1 MQRYRNT
8 LAPYSSAR
16 FCNARPERS
25 RSRRRSRL
33 CSSEYACNGL
43 CALVRLLALVFL
55 LAGAPAQAD
64 VDPYRLYLAQRGDIP
79 WNSLSPEEQQALKR
93 YRGQW
98 DEYGGERQQ
107 RLREG
112 AQRYLDLP
120 PDKRREVEQQR
131 REYEQLSPAERERLR
146 KEYQRRRNY

>member
-1 MQRYRNT
+1 MHRYRNR
-8 LAPYSSAR
+8 LASISSPRFGNARAQRSKAR
-16 FCNARPERS
+16 FNN
-25 RSRRRSRL
+25 RL
-33 CSSEYACNGL
+33 CPSDYAWNAF
-43 CALVRLLALVFL
+43 CARVRLLALVFL
-55 LAGAPAQAD
+55 LAGTPAQAD

-79 WNSLSPEEQQALKR
+79 WNSLSPDEQQALKR

-98 DEYGGERQQ
+98 DEYSGERQQ
-107 RLREG
+107 RLRDG

-120 PDKRREVEQQR
+120 PDKRREVERQR